1 MNARLFIKRNS
12 ATILSFVAVAGV
24 VATAITSANATPKAV
39 RALDTAKLNK
49 GEEELTKIEKVKTVL
64 PVYLPTI
71 ITGTATA
78 VCILGS
84 NVLNQRTQATLS
96 SAYAIVDQSYR
107 DYRNKVKELYGEE
120 TDNRIIEAIAVDK
133 AKHIYINASY
143 LDGPCDSSL
152 EEESSGKPVLWY
164 EEYSKRFFRASL
176 EQVLAAEY
184 HVNRNYI
191 LGGANVL
198 NDLYSLLGLE
208 ETDFGEEMGWAP
220 TDEGEFWIEFNHRK
234 AKLDDGTVFY
244 ILEMPF
250 KPRVNYD
257 DYY

>member
-71 ITGTATA
+71 ITGAATV

-84 NVLNQRTQATLS
+84 NVLNQRTQASLS

-107 DYRNKVKELYGEE
+107 DYRNKVKNCMVKKL
-120 TDNRIIEAIAVDK
+120 IIESSKQLLWIRQN
-133 AKHIYINASY
+133 IYTSMRLI
-143 LDGPCDSSL
+143 
-152 EEESSGKPVLWY
+152 
-164 EEYSKRFFRASL
+164 
-176 EQVLAAEY
+176 
-184 HVNRNYI
+184 
-191 LGGANVL
+191 
-198 NDLYSLLGLE
+198 
-208 ETDFGEEMGWAP
+208 
-220 TDEGEFWIEFNHRK
+220 
-234 AKLDDGTVFY
+234 
-244 ILEMPF
+244 
-250 KPRVNYD
+250 
-257 DYY
+257 

>member
-84 NVLNQRTQATLS
+84 NVLNQRTQASLS

-107 DYRNKVKELYGEE
+107 DYRNKVKELYGE
-120 TDNRIIEAIAVDK
+120 
-133 AKHIYINASY
+133 
-143 LDGPCDSSL
+143 
-152 EEESSGKPVLWY
+152 
-164 EEYSKRFFRASL
+164 
-176 EQVLAAEY
+176 
-184 HVNRNYI
+184 
-191 LGGANVL
+191 
-198 NDLYSLLGLE
+198 
-208 ETDFGEEMGWAP
+208 
-220 TDEGEFWIEFNHRK
+220 
-234 AKLDDGTVFY
+234 
-244 ILEMPF
+244 
-250 KPRVNYD
+250 
-257 DYY
+257 

>member
-39 RALDTAKLNK
+39 CALDTAKLNK

-84 NVLNQRTQATLS
+84 NVLNQRTQAS
-96 SAYAIVDQSYR
+96 MASAYALINQSYQ
-107 DYRNKVKELYGEE
+107 DYRRKVREIYGEE
-120 TDNRIIEAIAVDK
+120 TDRKIIEAIAVEK
-133 AKHIYINASY
+133 SEHVYISASY
-143 LDGPCDSSL
+143 LDRPCDLSL
-152 EEESSGKPVLWY
+152 EEENRGKPVLWY
-164 EEYSKRFFRASL
+164 EEYSKRFFDASL
-176 EQVLAAEY
+176 EQVLTAEY

-191 LGGANVL
+191 LRGYSVL
-198 NDLYSLLGLE
+198 NELYAFLGLNP
-208 ETDFGEEMGWAP
+208 TDFGDEMGWAP
-220 TDEGEFWIEFNHRK
+220 TDEGEFWIEFSHRR

-250 KPRVNYD
+250 APRLNYD
-257 DYY
+257 NFY

>member
-12 ATILSFVAVAGV
+12 ATILSFIAVGGV
-24 VATAITSANATPKAV
+24 VATAVTTARATPKAV
-39 RALDTAKLNK
+39 AALASAQLNK
-49 GEEELTKIEKVKTVL
+49 GEELTTVEKVKIVA
-64 PVYLPTI
+64 PVYLPPLV
-71 ITGTATA
+71 TGTATIM
-78 VCILGS
+78 CILGS
-84 NVLNQRTQATLS
+84 NILNQRTQVSMA
-96 SAYAIVDQSYR
+96 SAYALIDQSYH
-107 DYRNKVKELYGEE
+107 DYRNKVQEIYGEE
-120 TDNRIIEAIAVDK
+120 ADHKIIEAIAVDK
-133 AKHIYINASY
+133 SEHVYINASY

-164 EEYSKRFFRASL
+164 EEYSKRFFEASL

-191 LGGANVL
+191 LGGCNVL
-198 NDLYSLLGLE
+198 NDLYTFLGLAP
-208 ETDFGEEMGWAP
+208 TDFGEEMGWAP

-250 KPRVNYD
+250 APRLNYD
-257 DYY
+257 EYY

>member
-39 RALDTAKLNK
+39 RASDTAKLNK

-71 ITGTATA
+71 ITGAATV

-84 NVLNQRTQATLS
+84 NVLNQRTRASLS

-143 LDGPCDSSL
+143 LDGPCDSSQL
-152 EEESSGKPVLWY
+152 
-164 EEYSKRFFRASL
+164 
-176 EQVLAAEY
+176 
-184 HVNRNYI
+184 
-191 LGGANVL
+191 
-198 NDLYSLLGLE
+198 
-208 ETDFGEEMGWAP
+208 
-220 TDEGEFWIEFNHRK
+220 
-234 AKLDDGTVFY
+234 
-244 ILEMPF
+244 
-250 KPRVNYD
+250 
-257 DYY
+257 

>member
-71 ITGTATA
+71 ITGTATV

-84 NVLNQRTQATLS
+84 NVLNQRTQASLS

-107 DYRNKVKELYGEE
+107 EYRNKVKELYGEE
-120 TDNRIIEAIAVDK
+120 TDQKIIEAIAVDK
-133 AKHIYINASY
+133 AEYMQVTASY
-143 LDGPCDSSL
+143 LCGDCDTSL
-152 EEESSGKPVLWY
+152 EDNSGKPVLWY
-164 EEYSKRFFRASL
+164 DEYSKRFFEASL
-176 EQVLAAEY
+176 EQVLTAEY

-191 LGGANVL
+191 LRGYNVL
-198 NDLYSLLGLE
+198 NELYDFLGLE
-208 ETDFGEEMGWAP
+208 PTDFGNEMGWAP
-220 TDEGEFWIEFNHRK
+220 TDEGEYWIEFNHRK

-250 KPRVNYD
+250 EPRVNYD

>member
-1 MNARLFIKRNS
+1 MGLVIQVSKKR
-12 ATILSFVAVAGV
+12 VAESRFYGM
-24 VATAITSANATPKAV
+24 
-39 RALDTAKLNK
+39 
-49 GEEELTKIEKVKTVL
+49 
-64 PVYLPTI
+64 
-71 ITGTATA
+71 
-78 VCILGS
+78 
-84 NVLNQRTQATLS
+84 
-96 SAYAIVDQSYR
+96 
-107 DYRNKVKELYGEE
+107 RN
-120 TDNRIIEAIAVDK
+120 IQ
-133 AKHIYINASY
+133 
-143 LDGPCDSSL
+143 
-152 EEESSGKPVLWY
+152 
-164 EEYSKRFFRASL
+164 KRFFRASL

-208 ETDFGEEMGWAP
+208 ETNFGEEMGWAP

-250 KPRVNYD
+250 EPRVNYD

>member
-39 RALDTAKLNK
+39 RALDTAK
-49 GEEELTKIEKVKTVL
+49 
-64 PVYLPTI
+64 
-71 ITGTATA
+71 
-78 VCILGS
+78 
-84 NVLNQRTQATLS
+84 
-96 SAYAIVDQSYR
+96 
-107 DYRNKVKELYGEE
+107 
-120 TDNRIIEAIAVDK
+120 
-133 AKHIYINASY
+133 HIYINASY
-143 LDGPCDSSL
+143 LNGPCELSL

-184 HVNRNYI
+184 HVNRNFI
-191 LGGANVL
+191 LRGYSVL
-198 NDLYSLLGLE
+198 NELYSFLGLNP
-208 ETDFGEEMGWAP
+208 TDFGEEMGWAP

-234 AKLDDGTVFY
+234 AKMDEGTVFY

-250 KPRVNYD
+250 EPRVNYD

>member
-71 ITGTATA
+71 ITGAATVA
-78 VCILGS
+78 CILGS
-84 NVLNQRTQATLS
+84 NVLNQRTQASLS

-120 TDNRIIEAIAVDK
+120 TDRKIIEAIAVEK
-133 AKHIYINASY
+133 SEHVYISASY
-143 LDGPCDSSL
+143 LDGPCDLSL
-152 EEESSGKPVLWY
+152 EEENRGKPVLWY
-164 EEYSKRFFRASL
+164 EEYSKRFFDASL
-176 EQVLAAEY
+176 EQVLTAEY

-191 LGGANVL
+191 LGGWNVL

-208 ETDFGEEMGWAP
+208 ETNFGEEMGWAP

>member
-71 ITGTATA
+71 ITGAATV

-84 NVLNQRTQATLS
+84 NVLNQRTRASLS

-143 LDGPCDSSL
+143 LDGPCESSL

-164 EEYSKRFFRASL
+164 EEYSKKILQSKFRAGTC
-176 EQVLAAEY
+176 
-184 HVNRNYI
+184 
-191 LGGANVL
+191 GGV
-198 NDLYSLLGLE
+198 
-208 ETDFGEEMGWAP
+208 P
-220 TDEGEFWIEFNHRK
+220 C
-234 AKLDDGTVFY
+234 
-244 ILEMPF
+244 
-250 KPRVNYD
+250 KP
-257 DYY
+257 

>member
-71 ITGTATA
+71 ITGAATV

-84 NVLNQRTQATLS
+84 NVLNQRTQASLS

-107 DYRNKVKELYGEE
+107 DYRNKVKELYGE
-120 TDNRIIEAIAVDK
+120 AIAVDK

-143 LDGPCDSSL
+143 LNGPCELSL

-164 EEYSKRFFRASL
+164 EEYSKKILQSEFRT
-176 EQVLAAEY
+176 
-184 HVNRNYI
+184 
-191 LGGANVL
+191 GACC
-198 NDLYSLLGLE
+198 
-208 ETDFGEEMGWAP
+208 
-220 TDEGEFWIEFNHRK
+220 
-234 AKLDDGTVFY
+234 
-244 ILEMPF
+244 
-250 KPRVNYD
+250 RVSCKS
-257 DYY
+257 

>member
-71 ITGTATA
+71 ITGAATV

-84 NVLNQRTQATLS
+84 NVLNQRTQASLS

-107 DYRNKVKELYGEE
+107 DYRNKVRNCMVKKL
-120 TDNRIIEAIAVDK
+120 IIESSKQLLWIK
-133 AKHIYINASY
+133 QIIYTYYKHQR
-143 LDGPCDSSL
+143 
-152 EEESSGKPVLWY
+152 VL
-164 EEYSKRFFRASL
+164 FR
-176 EQVLAAEY
+176 
-184 HVNRNYI
+184 
-191 LGGANVL
+191 
-198 NDLYSLLGLE
+198 
-208 ETDFGEEMGWAP
+208 WA
-220 TDEGEFWIEFNHRK
+220 
-234 AKLDDGTVFY
+234 L
-244 ILEMPF
+244 
-250 KPRVNYD
+250 
-257 DYY
+257 

>member
-71 ITGTATA
+71 ITGAATV

-84 NVLNQRTQATLS
+84 NVLNQRTQASLS

-120 TDNRIIEAIAVDK
+120 TDNRIIEAIAK
-133 AKHIYINASY
+133 W
-143 LDGPCDSSL
+143 DGL
-152 EEESSGKPVLWY
+152 RRMMESSGLNLITGKPNWMMVRSFIFWKCHL
-164 EEYSKRFFRASL
+164 
-176 EQVLAAEY
+176 
-184 HVNRNYI
+184 NRESI
-191 LGGANVL
+191 MMIITDSRKLQ
-198 NDLYSLLGLE
+198 LL
-208 ETDFGEEMGWAP
+208 
-220 TDEGEFWIEFNHRK
+220 
-234 AKLDDGTVFY
+234 
-244 ILEMPF
+244 
-250 KPRVNYD
+250 
-257 DYY
+257 